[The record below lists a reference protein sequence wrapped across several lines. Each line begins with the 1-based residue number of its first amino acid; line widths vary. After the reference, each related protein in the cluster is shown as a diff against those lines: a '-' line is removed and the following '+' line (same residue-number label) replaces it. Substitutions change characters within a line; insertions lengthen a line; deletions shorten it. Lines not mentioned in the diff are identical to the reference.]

1 MLTSSHLS
9 RRHES
14 THSCEDMYTNV
25 RSSSI
30 YLYGSPKVEKAQKS
44 VDKQIV
50 DQTYNGILLR
60 KRNPIDN
67 LIY

>member
-1 MLTSSHLS
+1 
-9 RRHES
+9 
-14 THSCEDMYTNV
+14 MYTNV